1 MFLRRCQ
8 RRMVGCNDVEHF
20 VKKIPSRFLRN
31 KQRRSMMNNKLND
44 ARFQEEKAKKKFLK
58 EFNYLSRRWGVQNP
72 YFMSQFNIL
81 MQREV
86 EETWQDGRERVLSKL
101 EFLAQKWHRVH
112 NTVPPDID
120 GVIISDEKLEEVFGP
135 ITEDNPLTFGGFEYS
150 ENEAELAKLPHNFRT
165 FPKLDKEDINVSTQA
180 MFAKVRWELRNKE
193 ERNGEPW
200 TPEWQWEQTS
210 QKTVYNGE

>member
-1 MFLRRCQ
+1 MKFNTSHTLTLLIRQMQVGSPQEAYQWNKISKRVLNCKLKTTNRALTVLFLRRCQ
-8 RRMVGCNDVEHF
+8 RREVRCNDVEHF

-86 EETWQDGRERVLSKL
+86 EETWQDG
-101 EFLAQKWHRVH
+101 
-112 NTVPPDID
+112 
-120 GVIISDEKLEEVFGP
+120 
-135 ITEDNPLTFGGFEYS
+135 
-150 ENEAELAKLPHNFRT
+150 
-165 FPKLDKEDINVSTQA
+165 
-180 MFAKVRWELRNKE
+180 
-193 ERNGEPW
+193 
-200 TPEWQWEQTS
+200 
-210 QKTVYNGE
+210 